1 MIKNEKFDITK
12 FSGPVFDYK
21 AMRVSD
27 SFNCIDHEMNESDCS
42 EDYDDDVYF
51 QLSGQAH
58 FHAKN
63 QKKKEQIVQQADEE
77 GSNNQS
83 YDNPEDD
90 P

>member
-1 MIKNEKFDITK
+1 MIETEKIDITK
-12 FSGPVFDYK
+12 FQGPVFDYK

-27 SFNCIDHEMNESDCS
+27 SFNCIDHEMNDSECS
-42 EDYDDDVYF
+42 EDYDNDVYF

-58 FHAKN
+58 FHAIN
-63 QKKKEQIVQQADEE
+63 QSKKEQIVQQADDE